1 MAVENMTIAPYYSNT
16 RNPYSYE
23 KVEQINRDIQTGWLT
38 LDEITQ
44 QLNLFADESQDAYL
58 QSLELATRM
67 AIEDLV
73 GFAIF
78 PTTFRV
84 YYGNPGLSVTG
95 SSVYLD
101 LPEVS
106 ATYQGQTPSVTINK
120 VYYYTGTG
128 TPTKNT
134 LAASNY
140 FYDGSGNRVVIT
152 GGIPSPLAQNIA
164 NPIEV
169 EYTVNSA
176 FAAQYPVVKQ
186 AGLMLLTHLYNNR
199 STVGD
204 SVQMKAEIPFGV
216 TMLLR
221 PYKPLVM

>member
-1 MAVENMTIAPYYSNT
+1 MAVENQTIAPYYSNT

-23 KVEQINRDIQTGWLT
+23 KIEQINRDISTGWLT

-44 QLNLFADESQDAYL
+44 QLNLFQDESQDSYL
-58 QSLELATRM
+58 ESLELATRM
-67 AIEDLV
+67 AIEDFV

-84 YYGNPGLSVTG
+84 YYGNPGLMVTG
-95 SSVYLD
+95 TAMYLD

-106 ATYQGQTPSVTINK
+106 ATYQGQTPGVTINK
-120 VYYYTGTG
+120 VSYFTGTG
-128 TPTKNT
+128 TPAKTT

-140 FYDGSGNRVVIT
+140 FYDNSGSRIVVT
-152 GGIPSPLAQNIA
+152 NGLPQPLAQNIA

-186 AGLMLLTHLYNNR
+186 AGLMLLTHLYNSR

>member
-1 MAVENMTIAPYYSNT
+1 VN
-16 RNPYSYE
+16 
-23 KVEQINRDIQTGWLT
+23 
-38 LDEITQ
+38 
-44 QLNLFADESQDAYL
+44 
-58 QSLELATRM
+58 
-67 AIEDLV
+67 
-73 GFAIF
+73 
-78 PTTFRV
+78 
-84 YYGNPGLSVTG
+84 
-95 SSVYLD
+95 
-101 LPEVS
+101 
-106 ATYQGQTPSVTINK
+106 
-120 VYYYTGTG
+120 YYTGTG
-128 TPTKNT
+128 AATKST

-140 FYDGSGNRVVIT
+140 FFDQSGSRVVVT
-152 GGIPSPLAQNIA
+152 NGIPQPLAQNVA

-186 AGLMLLTHLYNNR
+186 AGLMLLTHLYNSR